1 MAMRVRAPGVVNVT
15 ARVETPEIRETRV
28 RRWTGMYGLVPRL
41 DKGRL
46 SCLSK
51 GMTATDVDH

>member
-28 RRWTGMYGLVPRL
+28 RRWTTRYVRSMASPIPRL
-41 DKGRL
+41 TRAGFHVFPRE
-46 SCLSK
+46 
-51 GMTATDVDH
+51 